1 MYVLM
6 GIIGAFYTI
15 PLLLAPTVLLSNWF
29 EKRFGLVLSLMI
41 AFSGLAGTIFQPLA
55 VDRIKAWTWK
65 GAYAAI
71 GIAFMV
77 CILPFTLFV
86 MKVKPDHSKGKYAW
100 VTPLNP
106 FRLLMR
112 KKLRHKLV

>member
-6 GIIGAFYTI
+6 GIISAFYTI

-29 EKRFGLVLSLMI
+29 EKRFALVFGFMI
-41 AFSGLAGTIFQPLA
+41 AFTGCAGTIFQSLA
-55 VDRIKAWTWK
+55 VEWIKAWTWK

-77 CILPFTLFV
+77 CILPFILFV
-86 MKVKPDHSKGKYAW
+86 MKVKPDHSKGEYAW
-100 VTPLNP
+100 GHTPESIQAAHAEEVTP
-106 FRLLMR
+106 
-112 KKLRHKLV
+112 